1 MRIILTVG
9 LRPLPSVVFN
19 PPAPFFHYVEYL
31 CYMKVLI
38 TESQYGA
45 LIELIQ
51 KHKRDIDFLITN
63 LRYSVEKDVIEHLTK
78 TFNAKQRHNNAPGYY
93 YYVIV
98 PEHISNKFM
107 GNQDINPSL
116 FIQIIFGKDNVF
128 VNVSYTGINGNFT
141 NIDNY
146 VADTNSY
153 IRWKFVDNENGEE
166 EFYSKLDKV
175 INKKISIP
183 YQNKLIEKI
192 EASMSKPRK
201 KTRRLDN

>member
-1 MRIILTVG
+1 
-9 LRPLPSVVFN
+9 
-19 PPAPFFHYVEYL
+19 
-31 CYMKVLI
+31 MKVLI

-45 LIELIQ
+45 LVELIQ
-51 KHKRDIDFLITN
+51 KHKRDIDFLMTN

-78 TFNAKQRHNNAPGYY
+78 TFNVRKRDNNAPGYHY
-93 YYVIV
+93 YAII
-98 PEHISNKFM
+98 PEHINNKFM

-116 FIQIIFGKDNVF
+116 FITIIFGNDNVF
-128 VNVSYTGINGNFT
+128 VNVSYMGLNGHINEINH
-141 NIDNY
+141 Y
-146 VADTNSY
+146 VRDTNNY

-192 EASMSKPRK
+192 EASISKSRK

>member
-1 MRIILTVG
+1 
-9 LRPLPSVVFN
+9 
-19 PPAPFFHYVEYL
+19 
-31 CYMKVLI
+31 MKILI
-38 TESQYGA
+38 TESQYGG

-63 LRYSVEKDVIEHLTK
+63 LRYSVERDVIEHLTK
-78 TFNAKQRHNNAPGYY
+78 TFDVEKRHNNAPGYH

-98 PEHISNKFM
+98 PEHINNKFI
-107 GNQDINPSL
+107 GNQDLDPSL
-116 FIQIIFGKDNVF
+116 FITIIFGNDNVF
-128 VNVSYTGINGNFT
+128 VNVSYRGINGPINDI
-141 NIDNY
+141 NNY
-146 VADTNSY
+146 VTDTNSY

-192 EASMSKPRK
+192 EASMSKHRK

>member
-1 MRIILTVG
+1 
-9 LRPLPSVVFN
+9 
-19 PPAPFFHYVEYL
+19 
-31 CYMKVLI
+31 MKILI
-38 TESQYGA
+38 TESQYGG
-45 LIELIQ
+45 LIQMIQ

-78 TFNAKQRHNNAPGYY
+78 TFNAKKRNNNAPGYY
-93 YYVIV
+93 YYAII
-98 PEHISNKFM
+98 PEHINNKFM

-116 FIQIIFGKDNVF
+116 FITIIFGDDNVF
-128 VNVSYTGINGNFT
+128 VNVSYMGINGPINEI
-141 NIDNY
+141 NHY
-146 VADTNSY
+146 VRDTNNY

-192 EASMSKPRK
+192 EASISNSRK
-201 KTRRLDN
+201 KKRGIGN

>member
-1 MRIILTVG
+1 
-9 LRPLPSVVFN
+9 
-19 PPAPFFHYVEYL
+19 
-31 CYMKVLI
+31 MKVLI

-63 LRYSVEKDVIEHLTK
+63 LRYSVENDVREHIEK
-78 TFNAKQRHNNAPGYY
+78 TFNAKQLHNNARGHYS
-93 YYVIV
+93 YVIV
-98 PEHISNKFM
+98 PEHINNKFI
-107 GNQDINPSL
+107 GNQDLDPKLI
-116 FIQIIFGKDNVF
+116 IQITFGNDNVF
-128 VNVSYTGINGNFT
+128 INVSYMGINGP
-141 NIDNY
+141 IDSINNY
-146 VADTNSY
+146 VTDTNSY

-175 INKKISIP
+175 INKKIGIP

>member
-1 MRIILTVG
+1 
-9 LRPLPSVVFN
+9 
-19 PPAPFFHYVEYL
+19 
-31 CYMKVLI
+31 MKVLI

-45 LIELIQ
+45 LVELIQ

-78 TFNAKQRHNNAPGYY
+78 TFNAKKRNNNAPGYY
-93 YYVIV
+93 YYAII
-98 PEHISNKFM
+98 PEHINNKFM

-192 EASMSKPRK
+192 EASISKPRK

>member
-1 MRIILTVG
+1 MFSINMTPSFLNVPSTRKKIFGKFWYLWYMKIIL
-9 LRPLPSVVFN
+9 
-19 PPAPFFHYVEYL
+19 
-31 CYMKVLI
+31 
-38 TESQYGA
+38 TESQY
-45 LIELIQ
+45 ELLVKKIQ
-51 KHKRDIDFLITN
+51 KYQKDIDFLVTN
-63 LRYSVEKDVIEHLTK
+63 LRYSVERDMIEHLTK
-78 TFNAKQRHNNAPGYY
+78 TFDVEKRHTNASGYR

-107 GNQDINPSL
+107 GNQSIDPALLIV
-116 FIQIIFGKDNVF
+116 IIFGDDNVF

-141 NIDNY
+141 NTGNY

-153 IRWKFVDNENGEE
+153 IKWKFVDNENGEE

-192 EASMSKPRK
+192 EASMPKPRK
-201 KTRRLDN
+201 KTQ